1 MFKLLTSS
9 NCINVFIGVSI
20 SYYQIK
26 INKNTGNHD
35 IPPPAVY
42 TFKGILM
49 QEYDFLSFPS
59 VTAMLKST
67 SPDSFDWNKTLQNPS
82 AKARAFLLPQPHFT
96 VARMELAVPRHPAA
110 GQQQQ
115 PTYKQNNALVLRAQ
129 TGGQCPWLTHSFPN
143 LTPIS
148 GPTLFPNASHT
159 FSVQTY
165 QHIYLRTY
173 QHIYLLTT
181 LLKHSWYLSVED
193 LFLYQRSSRAN
204 PQDCSMLFFFTSQ

>member
-1 MFKLLTSS
+1 MQSKKLKPTVFKLLTSS

-67 SPDSFDWNKTLQNPS
+67 SPDSFD
-82 AKARAFLLPQPHFT
+82 
-96 VARMELAVPRHPAA
+96 
-110 GQQQQ
+110 
-115 PTYKQNNALVLRAQ
+115 
-129 TGGQCPWLTHSFPN
+129 
-143 LTPIS
+143 
-148 GPTLFPNASHT
+148 
-159 FSVQTY
+159 
-165 QHIYLRTY
+165 
-173 QHIYLLTT
+173 
-181 LLKHSWYLSVED
+181 
-193 LFLYQRSSRAN
+193 
-204 PQDCSMLFFFTSQ
+204 